1 MIIIMMQLRTTPST
15 LAKPLLYPLTL
26 GGDSSCSNLT
36 RDPLHTLGNHG
47 AFKHRSWLW
56 YSVCDNGRGQC
67 AAVRRKVA
75 TDSQEVPNQRQ
86 KAF

>member
-47 AFKHRSWLW
+47 AFKHRSWLR
-56 YSVCDNGRGQC
+56 YSVCDNGRG
-67 AAVRRKVA
+67 
-75 TDSQEVPNQRQ
+75 
-86 KAF
+86 